1 MRVILLRD
9 VKNTGRKFDVKDVS
23 DGFARNF
30 LFQRGLAEAATPS
43 ALRALEEKRK
53 EHEKEELEAHKH
65 SAAILARLKERSLIF
80 PVKATDEGVVFG
92 SVTKEMILSALRD
105 AKLLT
110 KERLEI
116 RLEHP
121 LKELGEH
128 KIEVCLKSGES
139 AEMRVIL
146 QRQQ

>member
-9 VKNTGRKFDVKDVS
+9 VKDVGKRFDVKDVS

-30 LFQRGLAEAATPS
+30 LFPGKLAEAATPS
-43 ALRALEEKRK
+43 ALRALEAKRL
-53 EHEKEELEAHKH
+53 EREKEESESLKH
-65 SAAILARLKERSLIF
+65 FAALAERLKERSLIF
-80 PVKATDEGVVFG
+80 PVKATDEGAVFG

-116 RLEHP
+116 HMDHP
-121 LKELGEH
+121 LKKLGEH
-128 KIEVCLKSGES
+128 KIEVSLKKGEK
-139 AEMRVIL
+139 AVIRVTL
-146 QRQQ
+146 QRQP

>member
-1 MRVILLRD
+1 MRVIFLRD
-9 VKNTGRKFDVKDVS
+9 VKNTGKKFEVKDVS

-30 LFQRGLAEAATPS
+30 LFPRGFAEAATPS
-43 ALRALEEKRK
+43 ALRELEAKRR
-53 EHEKEELEAHKH
+53 EHELEELEARKH
-65 SAAILARLKERSLIF
+65 FDALAERLKERSLIF

-116 RLEHP
+116 HMDHP

-128 KIEVCLKSGES
+128 KIGIELKKGAS
-139 AEMRVIL
+139 ATMRVIL
-146 QRQQ
+146 QRQP